1 MTRRRCA
8 SAQPGASDSDLRTL
22 AESWRASSGV
32 PHAPYPAAASL
43 AVPVLLAREPDLVTV
58 DIRVGQVRSL
68 AGTTCTHLHGVQN
81 EQPKPRVQVGQ

>member
-32 PHAPYPAAASL
+32 PHVQYPAAASL
-43 AVPVLLAREPDLVTV
+43 AVPVPLAREPDLV

-68 AGTTCTHLHGVQN
+68 AGTTCTHLHRDQKN